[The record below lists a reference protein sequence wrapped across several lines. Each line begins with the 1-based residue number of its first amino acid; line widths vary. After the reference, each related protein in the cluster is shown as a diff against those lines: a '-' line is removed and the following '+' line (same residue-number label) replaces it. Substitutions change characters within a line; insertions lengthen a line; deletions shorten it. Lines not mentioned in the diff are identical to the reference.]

1 MINIKQETKRAI
13 IVCIV
18 LILFALYTR
27 DQPLF
32 TRNKEPEIVVNG
44 DVGYTENSNRGVL
57 LKATNGLT
65 FKANE
70 SRQEVLFPNDD
81 ANAYAIKAVVVMGD
95 GSELLSSELIYP
107 GEVCKEVNL
116 THPLKTGVYKNS
128 ILVYKIYNEG
138 NFVTQCEFPIEI
150 KVV

>member
-1 MINIKQETKRAI
+1 MINIKQETKMAI

-32 TRNKEPEIVVNG
+32 IRNKEPKEPEIVVNG
-44 DVGYTENSNRGVL
+44 DVGYTENSNSGVL

-81 ANAYAIKAVVVMGD
+81 ENAYAIKAVVVMG
-95 GSELLSSELIYP
+95 GWFRVI
-107 GEVCKEVNL
+107 
-116 THPLKTGVYKNS
+116 
-128 ILVYKIYNEG
+128 
-138 NFVTQCEFPIEI
+138 FF
-150 KVV
+150 